1 MMRTPVCW
9 VASALLAVL
18 PAHAAVNSGPHG
30 GEVDQSAALSLSQ
43 SAIGAMVGSHRF
55 VDRRGRTLELD
66 ELRGKPLVV
75 SLIYTSCAHT
85 CPMLTSHLANTV
97 KIAREALGDDS
108 FRVLTLGFDTPV
120 DTPVRMASFARE
132 RAIDLPG
139 WYFAS
144 ADAATI
150 DAFSRELGFVFFPS
164 AAGFDHLAQTT
175 VLDADGRVYTQV
187 YGQSFDPPSLVEPLK
202 QLVFGTHADA
212 RSLSGWVSGVRL
224 FCTVYDPASGR
235 YRFDYSI
242 FIALGVGLLCLG
254 AVAVFI
260 VRAWRERSAPTSA
273 V

>member
-1 MMRTPVCW
+1 MTQTLIW
-9 VASALLAVL
+9 AASALFALL
-18 PAHAAVNSGPHG
+18 PAYAVASFQPGA
-30 GEVDQSAALSLSQ
+30 GELDESSALSVSQ
-43 SAIGAMVGSHRF
+43 SAIGGTVGRHRF
-55 VDRRGRTLELD
+55 VERQGQTLELH
-66 ELRGKPLVV
+66 EFRGKPLVV

-108 FRVLTLGFDTPV
+108 FSVLTLGFDAPV
-120 DTPVRMASFARE
+120 DTPARMASFARE
-132 RAIDLPG
+132 RGIDVPG

-150 DAFSRELGFVFFPS
+150 DAFSHELGFVFYPS

-175 VLDADGRVYTQV
+175 VLDADGRVYAQV

-242 FIALGVGLLCLG
+242 FIALGAGLLSLG

-260 VRAWRERSAPTSA
+260 VRAWRERRVPTSA
-273 V
+273 A